1 VTEFETEAGP
11 TDYALWDR
19 NEPLGVVEAKK
30 VTAPKACSLRRSATR
45 GVSRPTRSNGSRY
58 LREGLGGPSETRE

>member
-19 NEPLGVVEAKK
+19 NEALSVVEAKK
-30 VTAPKACSLRRSATR
+30 VTAPTACSPRGSATHA
-45 GVSRPTRSNGSRY
+45 VSRPTRSNGPRY
-58 LREGLGGPSETRE
+58 LREGLGGPLETRE